1 MFLASLQASRQGIPH
16 TPTLAPWPYADGWS
30 AQPLQI
36 PRKRTGKLLD
46 EVVVHDAVKR
56 TPSGPRRSAFAAAS
70 AYRYN
75 VEFGMFGS
83 FRRPLCSALLRHR
96 PGATQTSRPAG
107 KGEAERTRSS
117 SSTCCP
123 CNRAG
128 RKDSCTRRHC
138 TRRAFRDTRRRDG
151 SEPRWRRD
159 SAHQGAQALDAQ
171 VANTFGEPD

>member
-1 MFLASLQASRQGIPH
+1 MVRELFLASLQASRQGIPH

-83 FRRPLCSALLRHR
+83 LRRPLCSALLRHR
-96 PGATQTSRPAG
+96 
-107 KGEAERTRSS
+107 
-117 SSTCCP
+117 
-123 CNRAG
+123 NRRYANVL
-128 RKDSCTRRHC
+128 TH
-138 TRRAFRDTRRRDG
+138 RRRRG
-151 SEPRWRRD
+151 
-159 SAHQGAQALDAQ
+159 GAYMTARFFILAMQPGRA
-171 VANTFGEPD
+171 VR